1 VHCYC
6 TVLYC
11 TVLISAVC
19 LLHGWSRV
27 KLLPSQRMFCVHASS
42 FVFTRIFSSLSLFL
56 IHALFYSI
64 FLSYPHE
71 YCDLSYSLTCAIQH
85 RLLHCSCSVAAVETC
100 SDGVRN
106 GQLSA
111 TCDRYPAEVC
121 SYTCN
126 EGYRAKPN
134 ADHIVCS
141 TSGHWDVDTDSLCL
155 VTCPQDLPDAHG
167 HADESCVAVAGQK
180 CKLKCDEG
188 YTPASAG
195 GVLPEIVCGKDRQ
208 WTVVQGECRGECR
221 GESEMNCCSGLTR
234 VDDGR

>member
-1 VHCYC
+1 MNSLSSLFAR
-6 TVLYC
+6 TVLRRLSYSHEFSP
-11 TVLISAVC
+11 VSHFSL
-19 LLHGWSRV
+19 
-27 KLLPSQRMFCVHASS
+27 
-42 FVFTRIFSSLSLFL
+42 FTR
-56 IHALFYSI
+56 YSI
-64 FLSYPHE
+64 ASFSLLSHE
-71 YCDLSYSLTCAIQH
+71 YCALSYSLTCAVQH

-111 TCDRYPAEVC
+111 TCDRYPVEVC

-126 EGYRAKPN
+126 EGYRANPN

-141 TSGHWDVDTDSLCL
+141 TSGHWDVDTDGLCL
-155 VTCPQDLPDAHG
+155 VTCPQDLPDTHG
-167 HADESCVAVAGQK
+167 RADQSCVAVAGQK
-180 CKLKCDEG
+180 CTLKCYEG

-195 GVLPEIVCGKDRQ
+195 GVLPEIVCGEDRQ